1 MSVFQHQSLD
11 YLLLA
16 QREAL
21 LTDFDIVFNETSVS
35 CHKAIVSQSSQRLQ
49 KLIHKNQNDYD
60 LPEFDDATIDDL
72 TNLVR
77 CFYGQSLDITT
88 PNALPLYFL
97 SKSLSCTEL
106 ATICKSVSANS
117 SPKTHQI
124 PSSTILKNL
133 QNDEFKDHQIIFH
146 DQSINIHKF
155 LFASMS
161 RYFKAKFTR
170 NWQES
175 EDTTTDFSKLLQVS
189 PSSFF
194 NFFTSFY
201 DGKLEVNLENAFDH
215 SHLAWYFQLS
225 ELEKFV
231 QNFIE
236 NSVSEYNWVTALVL
250 KAIKSEDFRFI
261 RIISAK
267 ISEIQDLSNCNP
279 IAVHPLFFENL
290 TSNIDI
296 SWLLKCLVFSYSS
309 YSKDNVWTPQ
319 SLEKS
324 IETIKIDSLPVDEVY
339 QIIEPL
345 FSISDLF
352 EFLSTFSISIFSKF
366 TSQVPLY
373 WFTWFLA
380 ESDLRREFNLI
391 SQVSP
396 FLNEMI
402 TPENIDQIQIN
413 SFHSETLNLFALET
427 KKEHL
432 IIWILNCLIELWSS
446 SKLKVSDF
454 SRILMAL
461 NLEESNVDL
470 IYSTLGKLISDEIL
484 KPILFEFVSIKLV
497 PRMVKESHEE
507 KKILRGEISELQRI
521 NGQQEKINGQQE
533 KKISEL
539 ERINGQQGKKISE
552 LEKTNGEQQ
561 KINGEQQTS
570 INELKNELDE
580 LKSIIQSI
588 IQQQQAQELKLKQE
602 REAKEAE
609 LKRQEEERLEYERN
623 RPKFL
628 STNKGS
634 KITLS
639 ENDLV
644 ATKTSGNCWDNS
656 FIKIN
661 HPVKGKVVLT
671 LLEIGSN
678 FYTYIGLF
686 DPSHCQTGSCM
697 SYAQA
702 LFVWNGYTQFRVNDS
717 YTGPRSGGI
726 SKNQQVI
733 IEFNNNQVTFSVPS
747 LGYSHS
753 ITWPSGYV
761 FGLVTCYQNTL
772 WKVSDS

>member
-1 MSVFQHQSLD
+1 MSVFQHNSLD
-11 YLLLA
+11 CLIQA
-16 QREAL
+16 QAEAL
-21 LTDFDIVFNETSVS
+21 VADFNVIFNETSVS

-60 LPEFDDATIDDL
+60 LPEFDDATVDHF
-72 TNLVR
+72 NALVS
-77 CFYGQSLDITT
+77 CFYGQSLNLTSS
-88 PNALPLYFL
+88 NALPLYFL
-97 SKSLSCTEL
+97 SKSLSCTDI
-106 ATICKSVSANS
+106 ATECKKVVEQTTSI
-117 SPKTHQI
+117 THQI
-124 PSSTILKNL
+124 PTSTIFKNL
-133 QNDEFKDHQIIFH
+133 QNDEFKDHQITFH

-175 EDTTTDFSKLLQVS
+175 EDTTTDFTKLLQVS

-201 DGKLEVNLENAFDH
+201 DGKLEVNLENAFDY

-279 IAVHPLFFENL
+279 IAVHPLFFESL

-296 SWLLKCLVFSYSS
+296 FWLLKCLTMFGL
-309 YSKDNVWTPQ
+309 
-319 SLEKS
+319 LEVLKS
-324 IETIKIDSLPVDEVY
+324 QLKLSKIDSLPVDEIY

-352 EFLSTFSISIFSKF
+352 EFLSTFSISIFSRF
-366 TSQVPLY
+366 TSQVPLN

-380 ESDLRREFNLI
+380 ESDLRKEFNLI
-391 SQVSP
+391 SQVSSS
-396 FLNEMI
+396 LNELI
-402 TPENIDQIQIN
+402 TPENINQIQIN

-454 SRILMAL
+454 SRVLMAL

-507 KKILRGEISELQRI
+507 KKILRGEIFVQGKKFSELQ
-521 NGQQEKINGQQE
+521 KINGQQ
-533 KKISEL
+533 
-539 ERINGQQGKKISE
+539 QA
-552 LEKTNGEQQ
+552 
-561 KINGEQQTS
+561 S
-570 INELKNELDE
+570 INELKDELNE

-588 IQQQQAQELKLKQE
+588 IQQQAQELKHRQE

-609 LKRQEEERLEYERN
+609 EKRKEEEQKRLEELAKQQALEAQLN
-623 RPKFL
+623 QEFINKGGPKFL

-634 KITLS
+634 NISLS
-639 ENDLV
+639 NNDLTASKV
-644 ATKTSGNCWDNS
+644 TANS
-656 FIKIN
+656 YDQAFVPIQ
-661 HPVKGKVVLT
+661 HPVVGKVVLT
-671 LLEIGSN
+671 LGRETTSN
-678 FYTYIGLF
+678 FWTDVGF
-686 DPSHCQTGSCM
+686 FNPSHLQ
-697 SYAQA
+697 AQKIDCPINA
-702 LFVWNGYTQFRVNDS
+702 HTLHIWSSRTQFRVNGS
-717 YTGPRSGGI
+717 YTEQQLGDI
-726 SKNQQVI
+726 SIGQQII
-733 IEFNNNQVTFSVPS
+733 IEFNNNQVTFTVPS
-747 LGYSHS
+747 LSFSHQ
-753 ITWPSGYV
+753 ITLPNGYV
-761 FGLVTCYQNTL
+761 FGLSMYWPNTS
-772 WKVSDS
+772 WHISS

>member
-1 MSVFQHQSLD
+1 MSIFQQKSLD

-21 LTDFDIVFNETSVS
+21 LTDFDIIFNETSVS

-77 CFYGQSLDITT
+77 CFYGQSLDITN

-124 PSSTILKNL
+124 PTSTILKNL

-189 PSSFF
+189 PFSFF

-236 NSVSEYNWVTALVL
+236 NSVSEYNWVTALVS

-267 ISEIQDLSNCNP
+267 ISEIHDLSNCNP
-279 IAVHPLFFENL
+279 IPVHPLFFENL
-290 TSNIDI
+290 TSAIDI

-309 YSKDNVWTPQ
+309 YSKDNVCTPQ

-366 TSQVPLY
+366 TSQVPLN

-402 TPENIDQIQIN
+402 TPENIDQIQLN

-470 IYSTLGKLISDEIL
+470 IYSTLGKLFSDEIL

-507 KKILRGEISELQRI
+507 KKFLRGEISEL
-521 NGQQEKINGQQE
+521 E
-533 KKISEL
+533 
-539 ERINGQQGKKISE
+539 
-552 LEKTNGEQQ
+552 
-561 KINGEQQTS
+561 KINGEQQI
-570 INELKNELDE
+570 INAEQEKINIELKNELNE
-580 LKSIIQSI
+580 LKSIIQPI
-588 IQQQQAQELKLKQE
+588 IQQQQQEFKLKQEREAQEFKLKQE

-644 ATKTSGNCWDNS
+644 ATKTGGDCWDNS

-671 LLEIGSN
+671 LLEFGSH
-678 FYTYIGLF
+678 FHTYIGLF
-686 DPSHCQTGSCM
+686 DPSHCQTGSCL

-702 LFVWNGYTQFRVNDS
+702 LRVWNGYTQFRVNGS
-717 YTGPRSGGI
+717 YTGPQSGGI

-733 IEFNNNQVTFSVPS
+733 IEFNNNQVTFSAPS

-761 FGLVTCYQNTL
+761 FGLVTFYQNTS

>member
-1 MSVFQHQSLD
+1 MSVFQHKSLD

-49 KLIHKNQNDYD
+49 KLIHKNHNDYD

-77 CFYGQSLDITT
+77 CFYGQSLDVTT

-97 SKSLSCTEL
+97 SKSLSCAEL

-236 NSVSEYNWVTALVL
+236 NFVSEYNWVTALVL

-267 ISEIQDLSNCNP
+267 ISEIPDLSNCNP
-279 IAVHPLFFENL
+279 IPVHPLFFENL
-290 TSNIDI
+290 TSDIDI
-296 SWLLKCLVFSYSS
+296 SWLLKCVVFSYSS

-324 IETIKIDSLPVDEVY
+324 IETVKIDSLPVDEIY

-366 TSQVPLY
+366 TYQVPLN

-396 FLNEMI
+396 FLNEII
-402 TPENIDQIQIN
+402 TPENINQIQIN

-446 SKLKVSDF
+446 SKLKVSGF

-470 IYSTLGKLISDEIL
+470 IYSTLGKLISDKIL

-521 NGQQEKINGQQE
+521 NGEQEKKISELEKINGQQE

-539 ERINGQQGKKISE
+539 
-552 LEKTNGEQQ
+552 Q
-561 KINGEQQTS
+561 KINVEQQTS
-570 INELKNELDE
+570 INELKNELNE
-580 LKSIIQSI
+580 LKSILQPI
-588 IQQQQAQELKLKQE
+588 IQQQQELKLKQEREAQELKLKQE

-609 LKRQEEERLEYERN
+609 LERQRERLEYERN

-644 ATKTSGNCWDNS
+644 TKTSGDSSWDNS

-671 LLEIGSN
+671 LLEFGSYFN
-678 FYTYIGLF
+678 TYIGLF
-686 DPSHCQTGSCM
+686 DPSHCQTSSCY
-697 SYAQA
+697 SNSQA
-702 LFVWNGYTQFRVNDS
+702 LYVYPGYTQFYVN
-717 YTGPRSGGI
+717 YNNTGPSNPGGI

-761 FGLVTCYQNTL
+761 FGLVTHRQNTS

>member
-1 MSVFQHQSLD
+1 MSVFQHQSLG

-21 LTDFDIVFNETSVS
+21 LTDFDIIFNETSFS
-35 CHKAIVSQSSQRLQ
+35 CHKAIVSQASQRLQ

-77 CFYGQSLDITT
+77 CFYGQPLNLTT
-88 PNALPLYFL
+88 SNALPLFL
-97 SKSLSCTEL
+97 LFKSLSCTDIANE
-106 ATICKSVSANS
+106 CKQVLEMSI
-117 SPKTHQI
+117 PKTHQI
-124 PSSTILKNL
+124 PTSTILKNL

-170 NWQES
+170 YWQES

-279 IAVHPLFFENL
+279 IPVHPLFFENL

-309 YSKDNVWTPQ
+309 YSNDNVWTPQ

-324 IETIKIDSLPVDEVY
+324 IETIKIDSLPVDEIY

-352 EFLSTFSISIFSKF
+352 EFLSTFSIPIFSKF
-366 TSQVPLY
+366 TSQVPLN

-402 TPENIDQIQIN
+402 TPENINQIQIN
-413 SFHSETLNLFALET
+413 SFHSETLNLFVLET

-470 IYSTLGKLISDEIL
+470 IYSTLGKLFSDEIL

-521 NGQQEKINGQQE
+521 NGQQEK
-533 KKISEL
+533 KISEL
-539 ERINGQQGKKISE
+539 
-552 LEKTNGEQQ
+552 Q

-570 INELKNELDE
+570 INELKNELNE
-580 LKSIIQSI
+580 LKSILQPI
-588 IQQQQAQELKLKQE
+588 IQQQQELKLKQE

-628 STNKGS
+628 LTNKGS

-644 ATKTSGNCWDNS
+644 ATKTGNNSWDNS

-671 LLEIGSN
+671 LLEFGSYFN
-678 FYTYIGLF
+678 TYIGLF
-686 DPSHCQTGSCM
+686 DPSHCQTGSCY

-702 LFVWNGYTQFRVNDS
+702 LYVYTGCTQFYVNGNN
-717 YTGPRSGGI
+717 TGPSNPGVI
-726 SKNQQVI
+726 SKI
-733 IEFNNNQVTFSVPS
+733 
-747 LGYSHS
+747 
-753 ITWPSGYV
+753 
-761 FGLVTCYQNTL
+761 NTL
-772 WKVSDS
+772 SLNLITTK